1 MSIYDTLNREQ
12 QQAVCQTEGPV
23 LILAGA
29 GSGKTRVITHR
40 IAYLMEEC
48 EVNPWN
54 ILAITFTNKAAGE
67 MRERVDRLIGFGSES
82 VWISTFHSMCVRILR
97 RHIDLLGYQ
106 NSFTIYDTDDQKTVM
121 KDICKRLRIDTK
133 QLKERQI
140 LGAISS
146 AKNELISPL
155 RYREDHMGGW
165 DYYGRQIGDCYEE
178 YQKVLKKNNAL
189 DFDDLLMKTVDL
201 FHLHPEVLE
210 NYQNRFRY
218 IMVDEYQDTNN
229 AQFELVRL
237 LAAKYRNLCV
247 VGDDDQSIYRFRGAN
262 INNILDFEKVYPE
275 ALVVRLEQNYRSTQN
290 VLDAANAVISNNA
303 RRKQKKLWTD
313 RGHGSEIHV
322 RRFQTAY
329 EEASYIAEDIARA
342 MSEDSRLKYSDFAIL
357 YRTNAQSRLLEDR
370 LVLSGMPYNVVGGT
384 NFYDRREIR
393 DMLAYLKTVD
403 NGSDDLAVRRILN
416 VPRRGIG
423 QTTMARVGEYALR
436 HDISFFEALERA
448 SDIPAIGRAAG
459 KLKEFVELIHGF
471 RRKAEEGSLKELLEN
486 ILDRSGY
493 AEALRESDEEDAED
507 RIANLDELISKIA
520 DYEYNIDSEEMPTL
534 SGFLEEVA
542 LVADIDSVE
551 GDDNRILLMT
561 LHSAKGLEFPH
572 VYIAGM
578 EDGIF
583 PSAMALNGEDP
594 EGEEEERRLAYVGIT
609 RAKDELTLT
618 SAASRMARGEVQY
631 NPVSRFL
638 EEIPEELL
646 DRKSGR
652 GNAFGDDFDD
662 PEEDDYEYGYADT
675 YGRSRLAGK
684 FGGTGYGLS
693 SRSSGNGSRGKS
705 AKTGGAGPSIGGGL
719 KSLEGI
725 AGLQKGT
732 AGLKS
737 APSASGTGTGTGRRT
752 ASDRRPRAV
761 YAGTSG
767 TDEAKKPYIA
777 RAASASR
784 KAASRKKGAA
794 EPVKPD
800 YTVGDRVHHLNF
812 GDGTVENIE
821 KGPKDYKVTVQFDDA
836 GRKIMYAGF
845 AKLEKL

>member
-67 MRERVDRLIGFGSES
+67 MRDRVDRLIGFGSES

-106 NSFTIYDTDDQKTVM
+106 NTFTIYDTDDQKTVM

-155 RYREDHMGGW
+155 RYREDHVGGW

-201 FHLHPEVLE
+201 FHTHPEVLE

-237 LAAKYRNLCV
+237 LAARYRNLCV

-313 RGHGSEIHV
+313 RGQGQQIHV

-329 EEASYIAEDIARA
+329 EEASYISEDIARA

-423 QTTMARVGEYALR
+423 QTTMARVSEYALR

-459 KLKEFVELIHGF
+459 KLKEFVDLIHGF

-638 EEIPEELL
+638 AEIPDDLIDSDSAGRNRSYRFLDSEDDSYDDDDLIPFDYEGMSSRGAYGFGKNPGFGRDISELVG
-646 DRKSGR
+646 RKDLSAGRMDSNLQKPKVNQTSAGRPGTGR
-652 GNAFGDDFDD
+652 GTAGSGAGRKR
-662 PEEDDYEYGYADT
+662 PGRQRSRQPSGGG
-675 YGRSRLAGK
+675 GRSRSRRPERLQCQDTAP
-684 FGGTGYGLS
+684 TGCQGRLKTNAVRVAARP
-693 SRSSGNGSRGKS
+693 SRSKLRS
-705 AKTGGAGPSIGGGL
+705 AH
-719 KSLEGI
+719 
-725 AGLQKGT
+725 
-732 AGLKS
+732 
-737 APSASGTGTGTGRRT
+737 
-752 ASDRRPRAV
+752 V
-761 YAGTSG
+761 
-767 TDEAKKPYIA
+767 
-777 RAASASR
+777 
-784 KAASRKKGAA
+784 
-794 EPVKPD
+794 
-800 YTVGDRVHHLNF
+800 
-812 GDGTVENIE
+812 
-821 KGPKDYKVTVQFDDA
+821 
-836 GRKIMYAGF
+836 
-845 AKLEKL
+845 AKLAAVRNTVIHRMLRLHTMNINYL

>member
-1 MSIYDTLNREQ
+1 MS
-12 QQAVCQTEGPV
+12 A
-23 LILAGA
+23 
-29 GSGKTRVITHR
+29 
-40 IAYLMEEC
+40 
-48 EVNPWN
+48 
-54 ILAITFTNKAAGE
+54 
-67 MRERVDRLIGFGSES
+67 
-82 VWISTFHSMCVRILR
+82 
-97 RHIDLLGYQ
+97 
-106 NSFTIYDTDDQKTVM
+106 
-121 KDICKRLRIDTK
+121 
-133 QLKERQI
+133 
-140 LGAISS
+140 
-146 AKNELISPL
+146 
-155 RYREDHMGGW
+155 
-165 DYYGRQIGDCYEE
+165 
-178 YQKVLKKNNAL
+178 
-189 DFDDLLMKTVDL
+189 
-201 FHLHPEVLE
+201 
-210 NYQNRFRY
+210 
-218 IMVDEYQDTNN
+218 
-229 AQFELVRL
+229 
-237 LAAKYRNLCV
+237 
-247 VGDDDQSIYRFRGAN
+247 
-262 INNILDFEKVYPE
+262 
-275 ALVVRLEQNYRSTQN
+275 
-290 VLDAANAVISNNA
+290 
-303 RRKQKKLWTD
+303 
-313 RGHGSEIHV
+313 
-322 RRFQTAY
+322 
-329 EEASYIAEDIARA
+329 
-342 MSEDSRLKYSDFAIL
+342 DSRLKYSDFAIL

-693 SRSSGNGSRGKS
+693 SRSSG
-705 AKTGGAGPSIGGGL
+705 
-719 KSLEGI
+719 
-725 AGLQKGT
+725 
-732 AGLKS
+732 
-737 APSASGTGTGTGRRT
+737 RRT

>member
-67 MRERVDRLIGFGSES
+67 MRDRVDRLIGFGSES

-155 RYREDHMGGW
+155 RYREDHVGGW

-201 FHLHPEVLE
+201 FHTHPEVLE

-237 LAAKYRNLCV
+237 LAARYRNLCV

-313 RGHGSEIHV
+313 RGQGQQIHV

-329 EEASYIAEDIARA
+329 EEASYISEDIARA

-423 QTTMARVGEYALR
+423 QTTMARVSEYALR

-507 RIANLDELISKIA
+507 RIANLDELISKIT

-646 DRKSGR
+646 DRESPR
-652 GNAFGDDFDD
+652 GKTFGTGFED
-662 PEEDDYEYGYADT
+662 PEDDYEYGCADI
-675 YGRSRLAGK
+675 YGRSRLSGK
-684 FGGTGYGLS
+684 FGGTGYGLD
-693 SRSSGNGSRGKS
+693 RSGGNGSRGKS
-705 AKTGGAGPSIGGGL
+705 PKTGAAGASIGGGL

-732 AGLKS
+732 AGLKNNS
-737 APSASGTGTGTGRRT
+737 AASNSGKAAGRRT
-752 ASDRRPRAV
+752 GPDRRPRAV

-767 TDEAKKPYIA
+767 TDESKKPYIA
-777 RAASASR
+777 RAASAGR

-845 AKLEKL
+845 ARLEKL

>member
-67 MRERVDRLIGFGSES
+67 MRDRVDRLIGFGSES

-106 NSFTIYDTDDQKTVM
+106 NTFTIYDTDDQKTVM

-155 RYREDHMGGW
+155 RYREDHVGGW

-201 FHLHPEVLE
+201 FHTHPEVLE

-237 LAAKYRNLCV
+237 LAARYRNLCV

-313 RGHGSEIHV
+313 RGQGQQIHV

-329 EEASYIAEDIARA
+329 EEASYISEDIARA

-423 QTTMARVGEYALR
+423 QTTMARVSEYALR

-471 RRKAEEGSLKELLEN
+471 RR
-486 ILDRSGY
+486 
-493 AEALRESDEEDAED
+493 
-507 RIANLDELISKIA
+507 
-520 DYEYNIDSEEMPTL
+520 
-534 SGFLEEVA
+534 
-542 LVADIDSVE
+542 
-551 GDDNRILLMT
+551 
-561 LHSAKGLEFPH
+561 
-572 VYIAGM
+572 
-578 EDGIF
+578 
-583 PSAMALNGEDP
+583 
-594 EGEEEERRLAYVGIT
+594 RR
-609 RAKDELTLT
+609 
-618 SAASRMARGEVQY
+618 
-631 NPVSRFL
+631 
-638 EEIPEELL
+638 
-646 DRKSGR
+646 
-652 GNAFGDDFDD
+652 
-662 PEEDDYEYGYADT
+662 
-675 YGRSRLAGK
+675 
-684 FGGTGYGLS
+684 
-693 SRSSGNGSRGKS
+693 
-705 AKTGGAGPSIGGGL
+705 
-719 KSLEGI
+719 
-725 AGLQKGT
+725 
-732 AGLKS
+732 
-737 APSASGTGTGTGRRT
+737 AP
-752 ASDRRPRAV
+752 
-761 YAGTSG
+761 
-767 TDEAKKPYIA
+767 
-777 RAASASR
+777 
-784 KAASRKKGAA
+784 
-794 EPVKPD
+794 
-800 YTVGDRVHHLNF
+800 
-812 GDGTVENIE
+812 
-821 KGPKDYKVTVQFDDA
+821 
-836 GRKIMYAGF
+836 
-845 AKLEKL
+845 

>member
-67 MRERVDRLIGFGSES
+67 MRDRVDRLIGFGSES

-106 NSFTIYDTDDQKTVM
+106 NTFTIYDTDDQKTVM

-155 RYREDHMGGW
+155 RYREDHVGGW

-201 FHLHPEVLE
+201 FHTHPEVLE

-237 LAAKYRNLCV
+237 LAARYRNLCV

-313 RGHGSEIHV
+313 RGQGQQIHV

-329 EEASYIAEDIARA
+329 EEASYISEDIARA

-423 QTTMARVGEYALR
+423 QTTMARVSEYALR

-507 RIANLDELISKIA
+507 RIANLDELISKIT

-646 DRKSGR
+646 DRESPR
-652 GNAFGDDFDD
+652 GKTFGTGFED
-662 PEEDDYEYGYADT
+662 PEDDYEYGCADI
-675 YGRSRLAGK
+675 YGRSRLSGK
-684 FGGTGYGLS
+684 FGGTGYGLD
-693 SRSSGNGSRGKS
+693 RSGGNGSRGKS
-705 AKTGGAGPSIGGGL
+705 PKTGAAGASIGGGL

-732 AGLKS
+732 AGLKNNS
-737 APSASGTGTGTGRRT
+737 AASNSGKAAGRRT
-752 ASDRRPRAV
+752 GPDRRPRAV

-767 TDEAKKPYIA
+767 TDESKKPYIA
-777 RAASASR
+777 RAASAGR

-845 AKLEKL
+845 ARLEKL

>member
-342 MSEDSRLKYSDFAIL
+342 MSADSRLKYSDFAIL

-459 KLKEFVELIHGF
+459 KLKEFVDLIHGF

-507 RIANLDELISKIA
+507 RIANLDELISKIT

-646 DRKSGR
+646 DRESPR
-652 GNAFGDDFDD
+652 GKTFGTGFED
-662 PEEDDYEYGYADT
+662 PEDDYEYGYADI
-675 YGRSRLAGK
+675 YGRSRLSGK
-684 FGGTGYGLS
+684 FGGTGYGLD
-693 SRSSGNGSRGKS
+693 RSGGNGSRGKS
-705 AKTGGAGPSIGGGL
+705 PKTGAAGASIGGGL

-732 AGLKS
+732 AGLKNNS
-737 APSASGTGTGTGRRT
+737 AASNSGKAAGRRT
-752 ASDRRPRAV
+752 GPDRRPRAV

-767 TDEAKKPYIA
+767 TDESKKPYIA
-777 RAASASR
+777 RAASAGR

-845 AKLEKL
+845 ARLEKL

>member
-23 LILAGA
+23 L
-29 GSGKTRVITHR
+29 SGKTRVITHR

-67 MRERVDRLIGFGSES
+67 MRDRVDRLIGFGSES

-106 NSFTIYDTDDQKTVM
+106 NTFTIYDTDDQKTVM

-155 RYREDHMGGW
+155 RYREDHVGGW

-201 FHLHPEVLE
+201 FHTHPEVLE

-237 LAAKYRNLCV
+237 LAARYRNLCV

-313 RGHGSEIHV
+313 RGQGQQIHV

-329 EEASYIAEDIARA
+329 EEASYISEDIARA

-403 NGSDDLAVRRILN
+403 NGSDDLA
-416 VPRRGIG
+416 
-423 QTTMARVGEYALR
+423 
-436 HDISFFEALERA
+436 
-448 SDIPAIGRAAG
+448 AG
-459 KLKEFVELIHGF
+459 
-471 RRKAEEGSLKELLEN
+471 S
-486 ILDRSGY
+486 
-493 AEALRESDEEDAED
+493 
-507 RIANLDELISKIA
+507 
-520 DYEYNIDSEEMPTL
+520 
-534 SGFLEEVA
+534 
-542 LVADIDSVE
+542 
-551 GDDNRILLMT
+551 
-561 LHSAKGLEFPH
+561 
-572 VYIAGM
+572 
-578 EDGIF
+578 
-583 PSAMALNGEDP
+583 
-594 EGEEEERRLAYVGIT
+594 
-609 RAKDELTLT
+609 
-618 SAASRMARGEVQY
+618 
-631 NPVSRFL
+631 
-638 EEIPEELL
+638 
-646 DRKSGR
+646 
-652 GNAFGDDFDD
+652 
-662 PEEDDYEYGYADT
+662 
-675 YGRSRLAGK
+675 
-684 FGGTGYGLS
+684 
-693 SRSSGNGSRGKS
+693 
-705 AKTGGAGPSIGGGL
+705 
-719 KSLEGI
+719 
-725 AGLQKGT
+725 
-732 AGLKS
+732 
-737 APSASGTGTGTGRRT
+737 
-752 ASDRRPRAV
+752 
-761 YAGTSG
+761 
-767 TDEAKKPYIA
+767 
-777 RAASASR
+777 
-784 KAASRKKGAA
+784 
-794 EPVKPD
+794 
-800 YTVGDRVHHLNF
+800 
-812 GDGTVENIE
+812 
-821 KGPKDYKVTVQFDDA
+821 
-836 GRKIMYAGF
+836 
-845 AKLEKL
+845 